1 MMAHLQALAHGRLLP
16 CDETNTRPAPG
27 AFVTALNRDLRGRFG
42 NNQYATLFYGEFDSQ
57 SGILRYVNAGH
68 CPPILISAAGEA
80 TKLTEGDLPVGLFPQ
95 IRYQEL
101 RITLSKG
108 CALVVYTD
116 GVTDALNSQGE
127 EFGEERLLS
136 CCTSLPKGANAE
148 AICMLLSKR
157 VVEWSAGVKQF
168 DDTTVLVLSVE

>member
-1 MMAHLQALAHGRLLP
+1 M
-16 CDETNTRPAPG
+16 
-27 AFVTALNRDLRGRFG
+27 V
-42 NNQYATLFYGEFDSQ
+42 YGEFDSQ
-57 SGILRYVNAGH
+57 SKVLRYVNAGH

-101 RITLSKG
+101 RVSLANG
-108 CALVVYTD
+108 GALVVYTD

-127 EFGEERLLS
+127 EFGEARLLS
-136 CCTSLPKGANAE
+136 SCTSLPKGADAE

-157 VVEWSAGVKQF
+157 VVEWAGGVEQF
-168 DDTTVLVLSVE
+168 DDTTILVLSVQ